1 MIPDPGTWVAAT
13 HPVVAAVDL
22 NPVDWVSVL
31 RYPIG
36 WLMYELSLGFNH
48 VGVLRAIG
56 PLGLAIVV
64 TTVLIRGLLV
74 PVFRWNI
81 KTQRRVQRDQR
92 VVAPQVNDIRRR
104 YKGKGQARKMNEEI
118 QKVYAEH
125 GISMFSGLSGCLP
138 LLVQLPV
145 LYGLY
150 WGIGDV
156 IGNSKNITFDR
167 LPAGFQMHFLWI
179 PDVANTIP
187 KQIGTAAGVACKAT
201 ATNCHTDWANLLSNP
216 VNLALLVLPI
226 LTGLAYFV
234 QSKMTMQ
241 PMRADMSATERQMA
255 SSMRMVVYFMPVMS
269 VFFCFVWPQGLTLYW
284 VTAALFMVGQQ
295 FLLMGWGS
303 MRVPDWFPGAHRV
316 TPLSFVAA
324 DFGVVGGTSAGGG
337 GAGGG
342 GGGGGSSSNG
352 RGRPGRPP
360 ARGPRAPVTA
370 APGTGKAPARAQK
383 RARRRR

>member
-1 MIPDPGTWVAAT
+1 MIADPGSLLAAS

-22 NPVDWVSVL
+22 NPIDWVSVL

-36 WLMYELSLGFNH
+36 GLIYELSLAFNH
-48 VGVLRAIG
+48 VGVLQAIG
-56 PLGLAIVV
+56 PFGLAIVIA
-64 TTVLIRGLLV
+64 TVLIRGLLV

-81 KTQRRVQRDQR
+81 RTQRRVQRDQR
-92 VVAPQVNDIRRR
+92 IVAPQVNDIRRR
-104 YKGKGQARKMNEEI
+104 YKGRGQARQMNEEI

-150 WGIGDV
+150 WGIQDV
-156 IGNSKNITFDR
+156 IGNEKGITFDR
-167 LPAGFQMHFLWI
+167 LPAGFPLHFLWI

-201 ATNCHTDWANLLSNP
+201 ATTCHTDWANLVSHP
-216 VNLALLVLPI
+216 ANLALLILPI

-241 PMRADMSATERQMA
+241 PMRADMSDTERQMA
-255 SSMRMVVYFMPVMS
+255 SSMRMVVYFMPLMS
-269 VFFCFVWPQGLTLYW
+269 VFFCFIWPQGLTLYW
-284 VTAALFMVGQQ
+284 VSAALFMVGQQ

-303 MRVPDWFPGAHRV
+303 MRLPDWFPGAHRV
-316 TPLSFVAA
+316 TELSFVAA
-324 DFGVVGGTSAGGG
+324 DFGPASARGGAAGGG
-337 GAGGG
+337 GPSATGG
-342 GGGGGSSSNG
+342 
-352 RGRPGRPP
+352 GRPP
-360 ARGPRAPVTA
+360 RPRPHGPRAPVST
-370 APGTGKAPARAQK
+370 APGTGRTPTRAQR
-383 RARRRR
+383 RARHRR